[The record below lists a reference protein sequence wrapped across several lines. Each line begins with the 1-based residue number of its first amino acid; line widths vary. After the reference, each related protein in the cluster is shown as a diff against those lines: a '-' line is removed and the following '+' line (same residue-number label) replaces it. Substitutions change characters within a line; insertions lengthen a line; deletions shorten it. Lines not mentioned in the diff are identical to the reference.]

1 MKAGDLVAY
10 AWNAKERPEE
20 VELAI
25 VVDPHPAIAAS
36 FAEEYIQIYLLS
48 APEISP
54 PLRVPSWKLD
64 VLSESR

>member
-1 MKAGDLVAY
+1 MKIGDLVAY

-48 APEISP
+48 ASGP
-54 PLRVPSWKLD
+54 PLKVPSLKLD